1 LAGGVSWEGGFLI
14 SILIVVKMFVS
25 SAAVLFHNS
34 QKKKEMKISDI
45 FYYRKMNESLVWKD
59 VSASGSGWAAREIGE
74 QNQMWF
80 WCEFWCPVVDFPCSS
95 AVSQVKKTKQTNGMI
110 LGVYHRSVK
119 PVSNCFN
126 DSARLHWLAF
136 KAEFV
141 CSM

>member
-1 LAGGVSWEGGFLI
+1 
-14 SILIVVKMFVS
+14 
-25 SAAVLFHNS
+25 
-34 QKKKEMKISDI
+34 
-45 FYYRKMNESLVWKD
+45 MNESLVLKD

-80 WCEFWCPVVDFPCSS
+80 WCEFWCPVVHSSCSS
-95 AVSQVKKTKQTNGMI
+95 AVSQVNKTKQTNGMI

-141 CSM
+141 GFCLPFVQISGLSQPSQPQDVQVLIQTCIIIDLRIINWAIVIFICC